1 MVEPSRVLKESG
13 TIGSKTR
20 TSCSPVPSRVICLII
35 ILSVLFWTLQRRNI
49 CEYCSHLLLTSHSFC
64 YFYPLHYKSPFFFL
78 LTSIQIMA
86 ILDHFGYSTH
96 PMEDYDDPLW
106 HNRDDFKPWL
116 KHIEDSKRLIII
128 DDSAASPKSSKP
140 DVIHKKLQVTSDKI
154 KAKVEERL
162 GLGVIKPSQIQWRVN
177 PLSQR
182 KEMVELK
189 RNPKGGPKRPEL
201 LTALPGPVQ
210 LERKLPDLL
219 LEGRVPVYF
228 QSKAPN
234 PKGVL

>member
-1 MVEPSRVLKESG
+1 
-13 TIGSKTR
+13 
-20 TSCSPVPSRVICLII
+20 
-35 ILSVLFWTLQRRNI
+35 
-49 CEYCSHLLLTSHSFC
+49 
-64 YFYPLHYKSPFFFL
+64 
-78 LTSIQIMA
+78 MA

-116 KHIEDSKRLIII
+116 EHIKDSKRLIII

-154 KAKVEERL
+154 KAKSGREVRAR
-162 GLGVIKPSQIQWRVN
+162 SQIQWRVN

-189 RNPKGGPKRPEL
+189 RNPKGGPKRPES

-234 PKGVL
+234 PKRSLLM